1 MLKGKRILGVV
12 LMRDGSKR
20 IKHKCI
26 KPFLGTPLAKIA
38 LDKMKM
44 SRYID
49 EIAVST
55 SSDYYKN
62 IVKNWGY
69 DVIDRPEELSGPDV
83 FLADV
88 IRDVAKQKPRV
99 DYIVQVDLCC
109 PQGTIE
115 AIDEVIHEAV
125 NDGHDSCFA
134 VKMVNGITV
143 NEAPNTSHMASP
155 KYFHFNFCRVRSR
168 NTAAKAEGW
177 GKGVNHYDMAVVK
190 PHWIDIDTRDDFR
203 AAEALVMAGL

>member
-1 MLKGKRILGVV
+1 MLKGKSILGVV
-12 LMRDGSKR
+12 LMREGSKR

-38 LDKMKM
+38 LDKMRL

-49 EIAVST
+49 EIVVST
-55 SSDYYKN
+55 SSEYYKA
-62 IVKNWGY
+62 IVKKWGY

-88 IRDVAKQKPRV
+88 MRDVARQRQRA

-134 VKMVNGITV
+134 VKMTNGIMV
-143 NEAPNTSHMASP
+143 NEAPKTAQAASP
-155 KYFHFNFCRVRSR
+155 KYFHFNFCRVRSWE
-168 NTAAKAEGW
+168 TAAKAEGW
-177 GKGVNHYDMAVVK
+177 GKGADHYDIAVIK